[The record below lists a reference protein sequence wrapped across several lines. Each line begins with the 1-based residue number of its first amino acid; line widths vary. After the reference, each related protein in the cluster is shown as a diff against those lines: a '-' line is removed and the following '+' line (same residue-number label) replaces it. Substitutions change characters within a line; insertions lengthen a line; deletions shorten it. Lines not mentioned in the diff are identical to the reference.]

1 MGNKKT
7 RAKNYYQT
15 NKEKL
20 QKGSRKYCRSLFEYG
35 EMRKRNYANTRNKNM
50 SDADR
55 ERKKNI

>member
-1 MGNKKT
+1 MEIKKQEPKT
-7 RAKNYYQT
+7 ITKPIKKNC
-15 NKEKL
+15 KKD
-20 QKGSRKYCRSLFEYG
+20 CVSLFEYG